1 MLKSEEFELKIKI
14 TKIKNVKQ
22 VNRKLEDTEERFSE
36 FEDRNTEIYKL
47 KYKEKIDWKKR
58 K

>member
-1 MLKSEEFELKIKI
+1 MLKKSDEFELKIKI

-36 FEDRNTEIYKL
+36 FEDRTTEI
-47 KYKEKIDWKKR
+47 I
-58 K
+58 